1 LLMIEL
7 TDEAVE
13 QLTRKTQDAGND
25 TIRIGYYPAGCNGFK
40 YILDYADT
48 VHTDDHV
55 IDYGNFL
62 IVVETG
68 QLHNFAGLTL
78 AYVTE
83 GLNSE
88 FKFLNPNTT
97 ASCGC
102 GESVSF

>member
-1 LLMIEL
+1 MIEL
-7 TDEAVE
+7 TDEAIV
-13 QLTRKTQDAGND
+13 QLTKKTQDEGND
-25 TIRIGYYPAGCNGFK
+25 TIRIGYHPGGCNGFK

-48 VHTDDHV
+48 VNNDDHV

-68 QLHNFAGLTL
+68 QLHNFTGLTL
-78 AYVTE
+78 AYVSE

-88 FKFLNPNTT
+88 FKFMNPNAT

>member
-1 LLMIEL
+1 MIEL
-7 TDEAVE
+7 TDEAISA
-13 QLTRKTQDAGND
+13 LTEKTQDQGND
-25 TIRIGYYPAGCNGFK
+25 TIRIGYYPGGCNGFK
-40 YILDYADT
+40 YLLDYADT

-68 QLHNFAGLTL
+68 QLHNFTGLTL
-78 AYVTE
+78 DYVTE

-88 FKFLNPNTT
+88 FIFINPNAT

-102 GESVSF
+102 GESFTI